1 MSKKIHRFFWDN
13 FIAGV
18 VVILPISLTLFII
31 RFLVINLNSI
41 MLNPMALRLTPYLR
55 EDRSLLFAKTLVFG
69 AAILIIIFIGLMTR
83 VIIVRRTFSFFEKL
97 FYKLPMVNKIYGA
110 IKDMSNAFIGNK
122 KSGFKKVVL
131 IEYPR
136 KGVYTLGFVTSEAT
150 GQLRDS
156 VGDGD
161 LLNIYIPTTPNPTSG
176 IFILYNKQDVIP
188 LDLSVE
194 EALRVVISAGAI
206 APPHREKVEK

>member
-1 MSKKIHRFFWDN
+1 MSKKIFPFFWDN

-18 VVILPISLTLFII
+18 VVILPISITLFII

-55 EDRSLLFAKTLVFG
+55 EDRSFLFAKMLIFG

-110 IKDMSNAFIGNK
+110 IKDISNAFIGNK

-136 KGVYTLGFVTSEAT
+136 KGVYTLGFVTSEAK
-150 GQLRDS
+150 GQLQDS
-156 VGDGD
+156 IGDGD

-194 EALRVVISAGAI
+194 EALKVVISAGAI